1 MLKIYRVYNYVSI
14 DGGKWRRVVNGWLKP
29 TERKVTEES
38 LETQHILCDASFDDA
53 YNYLHNNRLD
63 GVWDGSSVWGKT
75 IFPVIKV
82 RYNDGYDDVKYRK
95 FNTMSYKTEYEEW
108 KDVTLKW
115 IMENLS
121 ADVAIQYLKERGM
134 TACPILK

>member
-53 YNYLHNNRLD
+53 YNYLHNN
-63 GVWDGSSVWGKT
+63 G
-75 IFPVIKV
+75 
-82 RYNDGYDDVKYRK
+82 
-95 FNTMSYKTEYEEW
+95 
-108 KDVTLKW
+108 
-115 IMENLS
+115 
-121 ADVAIQYLKERGM
+121 
-134 TACPILK
+134 